1 MTIAHAL
8 IAMALCVSAG
18 MLAGYGIGVA
28 VKRPHYQPYAQR
40 DAKGRFSRTMPEQ
53 TREGDR

>member
-1 MTIAHAL
+1 MSDLGVMGSLLAAVIF
-8 IAMALCVSAG
+8 G
-18 MLAGYGIGVA
+18 MLAGYGICLA

-40 DAKGRFSRTMPEQ
+40 DAKGRFSRPMREQ